1 MSKISFEDQL
11 NEVRI
16 SQKKFVFNFEI
27 LNEEKLKNDLSILL
41 R

>member
-1 MSKISFEDQL
+1 MRKIPFEDQL

-16 SQKKFVFNFEI
+16 SQKKFVLNFEI